1 MSDGGTYGF
10 NPCNMLV
17 CTWILC
23 IVIKLYNCYLR
34 GDFDMEDDRHVGAC
48 GGFGFGGCE
57 WIICVIIILVILCLV
72 CPGFAGGGFI

>member
-1 MSDGGTYGF
+1 
-10 NPCNMLV
+10 
-17 CTWILC
+17 
-23 IVIKLYNCYLR
+23 
-34 GDFDMEDDRHVGAC
+34 MEDDRHVGAC